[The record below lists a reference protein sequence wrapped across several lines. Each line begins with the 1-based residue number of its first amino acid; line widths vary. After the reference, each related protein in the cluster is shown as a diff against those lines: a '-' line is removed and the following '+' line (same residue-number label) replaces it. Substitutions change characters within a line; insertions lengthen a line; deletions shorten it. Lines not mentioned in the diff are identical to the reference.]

1 MKKLALTTFLSVSI
15 LFQVFSQ
22 SKIVINEIYQ
32 YMAKGEQTGFEV
44 LIPESTPDRTNA
56 EFAKLAKKYKG
67 KVVTQKK
74 SPDVFVDD
82 ALVKEVSENT
92 IDMYYVTSPINNGTK
107 LTVFVD
113 LGGAFI
119 SSSNHPRAYDAMEN
133 FLRKFGLDLVKSN
146 IQEQIKLEEKNL
158 SNLEKELNTLFR
170 DKDSYIKEIE
180 KAKALIAQREQD
192 ILNNEDNQTKKTGQ
206 IEIQKEIIST
216 IKSKL
221 REFEY

>member
-1 MKKLALTTFLSVSI
+1 MMLWKIFL
-15 LFQVFSQ
+15 
-22 SKIVINEIYQ
+22 
-32 YMAKGEQTGFEV
+32 
-44 LIPESTPDRTNA
+44 
-56 EFAKLAKKYKG
+56 
-67 KVVTQKK
+67 
-74 SPDVFVDD
+74 
-82 ALVKEVSENT
+82 EN
-92 IDMYYVTSPINNGTK
+92 
-107 LTVFVD
+107 
-113 LGGAFI
+113 
-119 SSSNHPRAYDAMEN
+119 
-133 FLRKFGLDLVKSN
+133 LDLVKSN